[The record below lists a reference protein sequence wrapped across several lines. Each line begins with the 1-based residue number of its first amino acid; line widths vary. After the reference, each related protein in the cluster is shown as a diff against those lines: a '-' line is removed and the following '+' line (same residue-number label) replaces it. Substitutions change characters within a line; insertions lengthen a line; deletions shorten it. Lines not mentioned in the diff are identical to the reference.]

1 MKPVWISL
9 LKNIL
14 LVVLVVLT
22 ILSFWNGMFKWKDLL
37 GIQILI
43 GLLYIFLSYYE
54 LSNTVYK
61 ASLPLK
67 RYGYFPYSFFMFKT
81 IKAFFFI
88 SFALM
93 LISSGTKVKYLYPIC
108 LIIAAAELIV
118 MFFKYS
124 RKLCF
129 VSFYANYLLFSK
141 NTMFQIFASE
151 IESVEFR
158 HEIFYIVLKNK
169 GAEDVRLMNVEN
181 KDQFISD
188 LLNWL
193 EKNSIQLN
201 EESKLNL
208 TKYSSTR

>member
-1 MKPVWISL
+1 
-9 LKNIL
+9 
-14 LVVLVVLT
+14 
-22 ILSFWNGMFKWKDLL
+22 
-37 GIQILI
+37 
-43 GLLYIFLSYYE
+43 
-54 LSNTVYK
+54 
-61 ASLPLK
+61 
-67 RYGYFPYSFFMFKT
+67 
-81 IKAFFFI
+81 
-88 SFALM
+88 M
-93 LISSGTKVKYLYPIC
+93 LITSGTRVKYLYPIC

-151 IESVEFR
+151 IELVEFR